1 MKKLS
6 YYDGEPSRVYVKRF
20 ALTDNIEIKRITD
33 DKIPEALALAWK
45 VFSEYESPDY
55 SPEGTEEFNKC
66 LHDEKYLSGIEYYGA
81 FFGERLVG
89 TIGIRA
95 EKRHICF
102 FFVDGKYHRQGIGT
116 ALFQYLL
123 KDYPEETITLNSSP
137 YGLPFYKAIGFVPT
151 DEEQTVNGIRF
162 TPMKYEGKLAN
173 EQV

>member
-6 YYDGEPSRVYVKRF
+6 YYEGEPSRVYVKRF
-20 ALTDNIEIKRITD
+20 ALTDNIEIKRITE

-102 FFVDGKYHRQGIGT
+102 FFIDGKYHRQGIGT

-123 KDYPEETITLNSSP
+123 KDYPEETIMLNSSP